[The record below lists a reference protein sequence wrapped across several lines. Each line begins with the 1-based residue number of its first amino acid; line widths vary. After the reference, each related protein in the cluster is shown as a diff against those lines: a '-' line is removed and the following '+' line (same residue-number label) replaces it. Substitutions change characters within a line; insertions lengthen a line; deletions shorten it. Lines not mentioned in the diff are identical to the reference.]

1 MIKNQ
6 RNRRTIKQLLNL
18 FTYLFF
24 FLLFYNSPLFSATV
38 AINQL
43 VLHPAL
49 DKTRQGIIDEL
60 TQNPPNTATPLDI
73 IFESAQGQLVLAA
86 QIAQKF
92 RAQDADI
99 IVAIG
104 TTAAQASHN
113 AIKGSSVSVVFSSV
127 TDPLEA
133 RLLKNIHQ
141 PEGQVTG
148 TSNFIP
154 VTKQLLFMKEILPDL
169 KSLGILYNPGEANS
183 ASLIKKLKKEAT
195 ALNINIVEATA
206 LKTSDVSQAARWL
219 VSKTQAIFITNDNT
233 ALAAFESISKI
244 ATVSKTPLFVSDTDM
259 VEKGALA
266 ALGPD
271 QYLLGRQT
279 GRMVRRLLEGSP
291 VKTVPVE
298 FPKDTGIILNQK
310 IASKIGFTFKEKL
323 RKSAQKIIE
332 EKL

>member
-1 MIKNQ
+1 
-6 RNRRTIKQLLNL
+6 
-18 FTYLFF
+18 
-24 FLLFYNSPLFSATV
+24 PLFSATV